1 MAKVTSSSNRSKRST
16 NKPVTKG
23 QNPQRANRQAVS
35 QANVSSAEARKPSP
49 RSAGINQG
57 KGAGAGRVTGT
68 QGRPKPATPAK
79 VTTGGPGG
87 RGRPASAQAMDT
99 RRFQALNQ
107 SASAKAGKAAEP
119 RPRTPAPGTGN
130 VLQSAMDRAK
140 ALKDAARQANRTRVA
155 TRDAARASGARGAV
169 AAVAGEAANRV
180 LGPAAQKAGSAL
192 ANRLLIPAARKLD
205 DAMPGVNSRDEAR
218 RRKEQ
223 AAAKGSSSSFKG
235 ARDTAMKKASAIKG
249 SPVVG
254 PRKSFDS
261 TFAAARKAGKKEFTW
276 KGQKYTTKMK

>member
-35 QANVSSAEARKPSP
+35 QAKVSSAANR
-49 RSAGINQG
+49 A
-57 KGAGAGRVTGT
+57 VTGS
-68 QGRPKPATPAK
+68 AK
-79 VTTGGPGG
+79 VTTGKG
-87 RGRPASAQAMDT
+87 ASSMKADAQ
-99 RRFQALNQ
+99 RFQQLNQ
-107 SASAKAGKAAEP
+107 SASARAGKAAEAK
-119 RPRTPAPGTGN
+119 PRTPAPGTGN
-130 VLQSAMDRAK
+130 VLQSAINRSN